1 VSNLETQY
9 GSEMHFR
16 RPKNSTNPREPSGP
30 TSPCSV
36 LRDEI
41 ETELDSILKAWF
53 PRTIDKEY
61 GGFLSD
67 FDYRWRPRG
76 PQDKMLEYQARQT
89 IAAAKGA
96 SRSKDL
102 YGTALHGFR
111 YLRGKMW
118 DADRGGW
125 FRLLDRSGNPL
136 EGGTKHGHGSSYAI
150 SACVCCYELTAESA
164 CLELAKTAFAWLDQ
178 HAHDSVHG
186 GYFVFYQR
194 NGCPV
199 LSNDQAAGHGKLRD
213 AIGTPIGYKDANT
226 TSDLLKAF
234 SDLYRVWPDALLKE
248 RLQELLRIV
257 RDRLVVAPGLMHM
270 YTHPDWAPLPDFV
283 RYGQVVRSA
292 NHLLAAAKIVEGAA
306 DPLTSNVAKSMV
318 DMMVRVAWDKQKGG
332 FHLAG
337 SGFGPI
343 NLESKTVFVRDKSW
357 WPQADGM
364 RIFLEMASLYPSEQ
378 AHYVAL
384 GEQLWQYIKDYIRDL
399 RYGGWFAAGLDTN
412 PEARKQPKASIWKDC
427 SHEVE
432 ALVDC
437 LSLLA

>member
-1 VSNLETQY
+1 VS
-9 GSEMHFR
+9 
-16 RPKNSTNPREPSGP
+16 KI
-30 TSPCSV
+30 
-36 LRDEI
+36 LRHEI
-41 ETELDSILKAWF
+41 ETELDSVLKAWF
-53 PRTIDKEY
+53 PRTIDIEC

-76 PQDKMLEYQARQT
+76 PQHKMLEYHARQT

-96 SRSKDL
+96 SRFKHL
-102 YGTALHGFR
+102 QETALHGFR
-111 YLRGKMW
+111 YLKEKMW
-118 DADRGGW
+118 DADSDGW

-150 SACVCCYELTAESA
+150 SACVCCYELTAELA
-164 CLELAKTAFAWLDQ
+164 CLELAKAAFRWLDE
-178 HAHDSVHG
+178 HAHDSVNG

-194 NGCPV
+194 DGRPI
-199 LSNDQAAGHGKLRD
+199 LSNDQMSFHGNLRD
-213 AIGTPIGYKDANT
+213 AIGTPIGCKDANT

-234 SDLYRVWPDALLKE
+234 SDLYRVWPDTLLKE
-248 RLQELLRIV
+248 RLHELLRIV

-270 YTHPDWAPLPDFV
+270 YTQPDWTPLPDFV

-292 NHLLAAAKIVEGAA
+292 NHLLAAAKALDGAA
-306 DPLTSNVAKSMV
+306 DPLTSSVAKSMV
-318 DMMVRVAWDKQKGG
+318 DMMVRVAWDKGKGG

-337 SGFGPI
+337 SAFGPI
-343 NLESKTVFVRDKSW
+343 DLENTTVFVRDKSW

-364 RIFLEMASLYPSEQ
+364 RAFLEMAHLHPSQE
-378 AHYVAL
+378 AHYGAL
-384 GEQLWQYIKDYIRDL
+384 SAQLWQYIKNYIRDP

-412 PEARKQPKASIWKDC
+412 PQARKQPKASIWKDC

-437 LSLLA
+437 LSILAF